1 VLHGPRARQQFES
14 ALETSNGD
22 PIPPPLT
29 LHLALDCEGAS
40 GDPLDAM
47 VRHLD
52 MLRRRLDPDRELSAV
67 TASLGLGEPALP
79 LLADLVEA
87 AGKRFPLAAGVR
99 RPWLCLIRG
108 EQRLRL
114 QRALR
119 EVGFEP
125 VEAHL
130 EAAADALPA
139 DRFGIGP
146 GAESAIGGWQFLA
159 PAEWRDYRSAIDAWL
174 YPVVQARQVSVDGFE

>member
-1 VLHGPRARQQFES
+1 VLHGPRARQQFET

-29 LHLALDCEGAS
+29 LHLALDSEGAS

-52 MLRRRLDPDRELSAV
+52 MLRRRLDPDRELSGV
-67 TASLGLGEPALP
+67 SASLALGEPALV

-87 AGKRFPLAAGVR
+87 ARKRFPLAASMR
-99 RPWLCLIRG
+99 RPWFCLLRG

-119 EVGFEP
+119 ELGFEA
-125 VEAHL
+125 VEAIS
-130 EAAADALPA
+130 EAVADGTPA

-159 PAEWRDYRSAIDAWL
+159 PGEWGDYRSAIDAGL